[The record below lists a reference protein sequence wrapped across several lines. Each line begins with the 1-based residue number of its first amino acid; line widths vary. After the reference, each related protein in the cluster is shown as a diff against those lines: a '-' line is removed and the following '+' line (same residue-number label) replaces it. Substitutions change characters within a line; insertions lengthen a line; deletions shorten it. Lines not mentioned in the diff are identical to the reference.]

1 MALHNGVVSTN
12 ADARGTASTT
22 PKARRYDATLRRR
35 QAEESRRRILDAAA
49 TLFTERGWSVG
60 MREIARAAGVS
71 FETVYSHFGSKPR
84 LFNQVLDI
92 AVVGDDEPVAL
103 IDRPEFAAISRGTPR
118 ERAAAAARLVA
129 GVNGRTVG
137 LQRAL
142 REGAAAEPQ
151 LASRLD
157 EIRQAQRQTVR
168 VASAVVAGRDLTP
181 VESDS
186 VWVVITLEVYDL
198 LIRSA
203 GWSPARYEQWL
214 TDTIVKL
221 LSLEM

>member
-12 ADARGTASTT
+12 ADGRGTASTT

-35 QAEESRRRILDAAA
+35 QAEESRHRILDAAA
-49 TLFTERGWSVG
+49 ALFAERGWSVG

-84 LFNQVLDI
+84 LFSQVVDV

-103 IDRPEFAAISRGTPR
+103 MDRPEFAALSRGSR
-118 ERAAAAARLVA
+118 LQRAAAAARLVA
-129 GVNGRTVG
+129 GVNGRTAG

-142 REGAAAEPQ
+142 REGAAADPD

-168 VASAVVAGRDLTP
+168 IAGAAIAGRELTP
-181 VESDS
+181 VEGDGL
-186 VWVVITLEVYDL
+186 WVVITMEVYDL
-198 LIRSA
+198 LTCSA
-203 GWSPARYEQWL
+203 GWTPVRYEQWL
-214 TDTIVKL
+214 TDTIVRL
-221 LSLEM
+221 LTLDD